1 MEMVLRAAA
10 IYFILLIIFKIAGR
24 RTLMQLTNFD
34 LILLLIISEAT
45 QQAMLSTDY
54 SVTGSMLTIVTLVG
68 VDILFGYIKKRF
80 SQAENFIDGSPVI
93 VVENGAVI
101 DKKIKLVNIS
111 VDDILL
117 AAGSTMGSMSSKRSN
132 SLSSSVTARYPL
144 FLKRNSLNFIYRA
157 PVVYHLI
164 RGRGWRHPL
173 LFQR

>member
-10 IYFILLIIFKIAGR
+10 IYLILLIIFKIAGR

-54 SVTGSMLTIVTLVG
+54 SVTGSMLTIVTLVSI
-68 VDILFGYIKKRF
+68 DILFGYIKKKF
-80 SQAENFIDGSPVI
+80 AQAENFLDGTPVI

-101 DKKIKLVNIS
+101 DEKIKLVNIS

-117 AAGSTMGSMSSKRSN
+117 AARQHHGIYELKAIKFAILER
-132 SLSSSVTARYPL
+132 PL
-144 FLKRNSLNFIYRA
+144 FLSRNSIGFAIYHA

-164 RGRGWRHPL
+164 PEREWRHPL
-173 LFQR
+173 LFHR